1 MTVALVQ
8 MIPVP
13 YRGSGYSWFSV
24 PLRSEIASP
33 FLNKLNESSP
43 TFLRKSIASQADFE
57 DQHQRAKFGVYPAF
71 PTKKPTTY
79 TSIQINLFNMPFPI
93 IHSSPVATLVR
104 RTVTQQSLTFQRGF
118 HKVSLATLHQT
129 MHPKTEFVPQF
140 HGLRLHDHHAYK
152 TSTTTPTSSVKEL
165 KTGCEPREP
174 CIRQAEPAIS
184 REVDFRDVHGRART
198 LPNLDIGE
206 VPSTSTPTSVEEK
219 PAQVVASH
227 ARAVTCS
234 LLPAEKETK
243 QEHKVKIEVRNHVGV
258 RRGLNPFLSRAR
270 PETEKTLC
278 AADLDN
284 IYNP

>member
-1 MTVALVQ
+1 MQNLEYIQPAQLKNPPH
-8 MIPVP
+8 IHP
-13 YRGSGYSWFSV
+13 
-24 PLRSEIASP
+24 
-33 FLNKLNESSP
+33 NKPN
-43 TFLRKSIASQADFE
+43 F
-57 DQHQRAKFGVYPAF
+57 
-71 PTKKPTTY
+71 
-79 TSIQINLFNMPFPI
+79 FNMPFLI
-93 IHSSPVATLVR
+93 IHSLPVATLLR

-129 MHPKTEFVPQF
+129 MHPKTEFGPQF
-140 HGLRLHDHHAYK
+140 HGLRPHDHQTYQ
-152 TSTTTPTSSVKEL
+152 TSTTTPTSSVKES
-165 KTGCEPREP
+165 KTGCELGEP
-174 CIRQAEPAIS
+174 CTRQAEPTIS
-184 REVDFRDVHGRART
+184 REVDFREDHGRVRT
-198 LPNLDIGE
+198 LPNLNIGE
-206 VPSTSTPTSVEEK
+206 VPSSKTLSSAVEER

-234 LLPAEKETK
+234 VLPAEKETK